1 MSSPSITTTPFP
13 PSRDDNTVKLRR
25 QEAANALQRYPVLA
39 LHAVRNG
46 EVTFL
51 GYSIVLISM
60 THFLPTIV
68 ACHDASQVDEVNY
81 KSMLCIYVLVYSF
94 PFSMMSNRPLQPSHA
109 TVKYKKG
116 GVARASSS
124 SDAS

>member
-13 PSRDDNTVKLRR
+13 PSRDDNAVKLRR

-46 EVTFL
+46 ESPAMMRL
-51 GYSIVLISM
+51 KLM
-60 THFLPTIV
+60 
-68 ACHDASQVDEVNY
+68 
-81 KSMLCIYVLVYSF
+81 
-94 PFSMMSNRPLQPSHA
+94 SMMSNRPLQPSHA